1 MSNVIPK
8 QNRDVEILNAQ
19 VVADRVP
26 FYVKIVFEHGNSNR
40 LNLYVEYVSE
50 SQYPPTKNE
59 NKSCLMK

>member
-26 FYVKIVFEHGNSNR
+26 FCVKIVFEHGNSN
-40 LNLYVEYVSE
+40 V
-50 SQYPPTKNE
+50 
-59 NKSCLMK
+59 